1 VIGLPLHESHALVRE
16 HRLHHRDDRGARRE
30 GRRE

>member
-1 VIGLPLHESHALVRE
+1 VIGLPLPETHALARE
-16 HRLHHRDDRGARRE
+16 HRLHHRDDRGTRRE